1 MTGCSGAS
9 CGGSCRLRRRCRP
22 ALAAATD
29 GGASSRWANIVCRR
43 SDRLL
48 QASSSSSN
56 SISSTAATPAE
67 ETGPSSTRR
76 ADIRCSSR
84 RTRLCSTAHA
94 TTASTRT
101 MNWKRLPSSP
111 SSRAFNPASS
121 LTDQPDRPWP
131 TDPESFQ
138 VKKKRSSPNLILYL
152 VERIYRIPSRRTLLP
167 PRNSAS
173 IHPSDGEPGTNR

>member
-22 ALAAATD
+22 ALAAATVTD
-29 GGASSRWANIVCRR
+29 GGASSRWVNIVCRW
-43 SDRLL
+43 SDRQL
-48 QASSSSSN
+48 QASSSN
-56 SISSTAATPAE
+56 SISSTAAAATRAE
-67 ETGPSSTRR
+67 EEEEEAGPSSTRR
-76 ADIRCSSR
+76 ADIRSSSSSR
-84 RTRLCSTAHA
+84 RTRRCFTIHA

-111 SSRAFNPASS
+111 SSRASNPASS

-138 VKKKRSSPNLILYL
+138 VRKKKDPISNLIL
-152 VERIYRIPSRRTLLP
+152 S
-167 PRNSAS
+167 
-173 IHPSDGEPGTNR
+173 